1 MLSLED
7 YRNYKQNRGKSS
19 VYSRI
24 FHPPLPSLTSRLA
37 SYTEN
42 DCSLFRSKICEL
54 HPVHRASLGALLLHL
69 LCLSSHSDTNLMTV
83 EALATQFCYAVLR
96 GGAVVQDGVHVKARP
111 IDLL

>member
-1 MLSLED
+1 MSL
-7 YRNYKQNRGKSS
+7 
-19 VYSRI
+19 
-24 FHPPLPSLTSRLA
+24 PA

-96 GGAVVQDGVHVKARP
+96 GGAVVQDGVHVKARR